1 MECLAIEIVG
11 TLTVLKYIERLFFL
25 RKLLICNFIFL
36 LLLIFVIIY
45 CTFMHIFLYMLLS
58 TLEYV

>member
-36 LLLIFVIIY
+36 LLLLFSYLVI
-45 CTFMHIFLYMLLS
+45 TQ
-58 TLEYV
+58 